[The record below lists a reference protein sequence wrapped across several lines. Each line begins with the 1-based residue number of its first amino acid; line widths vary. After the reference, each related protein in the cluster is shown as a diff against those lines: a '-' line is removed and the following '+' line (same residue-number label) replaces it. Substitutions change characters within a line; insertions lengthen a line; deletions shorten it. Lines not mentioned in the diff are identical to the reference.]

1 MHSGTR
7 FARRP
12 GRFPTIDRAIA
23 DFLQAIRAKSP
34 ATRNTYTTG
43 LNAFRR
49 YLQDLGID
57 SAQDDVGQLPPRCL
71 QEFYLHLVDEHGR
84 SKLAT
89 VDTYLSGLS
98 VFLRHLASEEL
109 IPHISLERSQA
120 QLRRVKV
127 ERIYRSPQVNPS
139 LAIIVERANRTR
151 PGQQP
156 EIRILRDRAILNTL
170 YSTGMRRNEVASLN
184 RADVEAGHRGEAIIT
199 GKGNRQRVVFFDQD
213 TLAHIAAYLE
223 KRDDNYEPLFIKHFV
238 TGAPGPR
245 GKHLRLSPQSIWLTV
260 KRYAQAAGVSA
271 STHDFRHLKATTL
284 LERGA
289 DLSQVQDLLGHA
301 SPETTKKIYAHYSIQ
316 HLRSAFD
323 RYSEPLSEALRSPD
337 KQH

>member
-1 MHSGTR
+1 MNSGTR

-12 GRFPTIDRAIA
+12 GRLPTINKAIG
-23 DFLQAIRAKSP
+23 DFLDAIRAKSP
-34 ATRNTYTTG
+34 ATRSTYATG

-49 YLQDLGID
+49 YLEDVGID
-57 SAQDDVGQLPPRCL
+57 SELDDVGQLPRRCL
-71 QEFYLHLVDEHGR
+71 QEFYLHLVDRHGR
-84 SKLAT
+84 NRLAT

-127 ERIYRSPQVNPS
+127 ERTYRTPQVNPS
-139 LAIIVERANRTR
+139 LAIIVETANRTR

-170 YSTGMRRNEVASLN
+170 YATGMRRTEVASLN
-184 RADVEAGHRGEAIIT
+184 RIDIEAGHRDEAIIT

-213 TLAHIAAYLE
+213 ALGHIAAYLE
-223 KRDDNYEPLFIKHFV
+223 KRDDNYAPLFIKHFV
-238 TGAPGPR
+238 TGKPGHR
-245 GKHLRLSPQSIWLTV
+245 GENLRLSPQSIWLTV
-260 KRYAQAAGVSA
+260 KRYASVAGVNA

-289 DLSQVQDLLGHA
+289 DLSQVQDLLGHT
-301 SPETTKKIYAHYSIQ
+301 SPEITKKIYAHYSIE

-323 RYSEPLSEALRSPD
+323 RFSQPLSEALQKPHGKR
-337 KQH
+337 